1 MSLVH
6 WRWISN
12 GLGSSEHLSKV
23 CEKRDAKIRPILQE
37 RGHGFHVE
45 YIYTLQVLC
54 PKPAGKGQ
62 RHGLTV
68 NSVTT
73 NAYTGRC
80 AKNTVIKHMGIKLCS
95 DFWGR

>member
-6 WRWISN
+6 WRWISD

-23 CEKRDAKIRPILQE
+23 CEKRDAKIRPVLQE
-37 RGHGFHVE
+37 GHGFHVE
-45 YIYTLQVLC
+45 HIYTLQVLC

-62 RHGLTV
+62 
-68 NSVTT
+68 TT
-73 NAYTGRC
+73 NAYTGKC